1 MIIIRMNVSIYIL
14 FVCAGM
20 IFKKVVNVATFELKM
35 LTEKQTRE
43 EQCQN

>member
-1 MIIIRMNVSIYIL
+1 MIIIGMNVSIYIL

-35 LTEKQTRE
+35 SDLVSSH
-43 EQCQN
+43 NMH